1 MEVYPKKTFVNTTF
15 DIEVLKLVIKR
26 NWYWCLLIF
35 TLFSVTGYLYLRY
48 TKPIFESRMLIQ
60 INSENQG
67 ADILDFKDVRQE
79 GSIAKEIELLR
90 SQLLFKK
97 AISDLPLRVSQYA
110 KGEFLTEKR
119 YKQGGMEVKP
129 LLLKDS
135 SLCDVP
141 IYTSFENDLIVLN
154 FTHGGKNHQFKIPP
168 NKVVSTPFFDVK
180 IDINDLEGFKSD
192 ASVNQLYFIF
202 NNLNTISAQ
211 LAQGLS
217 VEPVDQRAR
226 TVEVS
231 YRSHSPILASDIITS
246 ITNNFFKYDENL
258 KKESADNVLDFI
270 AVQLDSLSKELGHSK
285 DSVMYFQRR
294 ENITNP
300 GHLSTSISEKI
311 ERLKNE
317 EREILEELRVLKVV
331 ENKLSRNPNSI
342 EVYRLIPD
350 IIGQSYE
357 GSLNSQIKELYQ
369 LIEQKEDLAYKVTSE
384 NDNIIKLEKRIEIR
398 KESINGII
406 KSLTE
411 RSKEK
416 LGIIQT
422 DIARVEQQYFQL
434 PEKQMELARL
444 TNIQELNEK
453 YFALLTEKKVIYSIS
468 NAGYTSNNKI
478 LNSAS
483 KASTPVF
490 PVKSMVY
497 SATLFLSF
505 SLSIGLLL
513 LRYLTFN
520 QISQVSDLQSITPK
534 NVGLLGTVPLRK
546 VKMVNSALIVNEH
559 PKSAISESF
568 RTLRTNLSFV
578 KKDLK
583 TIAVTSTIS
592 GEGKT
597 FLVLNLAGIIA
608 MSGKSVLVVDL
619 DMRKPKVHLGFNK
632 HNEKGMSNL
641 LAKHCEI
648 EEVVQ
653 KTSLEGLEFISA
665 GPVPPNPSELILSK
679 TFEDVVEKLKERFD
693 IIIFDNPP
701 VGLVSDGVQLLSK
714 VDVPIYVFRANYSKR
729 RFVEKLK
736 EISVIDDIKNIN
748 VVLNGVDIKRSTY
761 GGNYGGY
768 YSEN

>member
-154 FTHGGKNHQFKIPP
+154 FTHGGKNHQFKLPP

-422 DIARVEQQYFQL
+422 DIARVEKQYFQL

>member
-665 GPVPPNPSELILSK
+665 GPVPPNPSELMLSK

-748 VVLNGVDIKRSTY
+748 VVLNGVDTKRSTY